1 MLIGITGKS
10 GSGKST
16 ISKIFKD
23 YDKSIRIIEIDK
35 IGHESHKD
43 SCVKEKLLKA
53 FGEKIFNEDFS
64 VNRKILSDIVFNDKE
79 KMLKLCNITLEF
91 MERKIDSLIAN
102 SDITILDYALLP
114 KLKYFKM
121 CDIKILVNSSYRARS
136 SRVIKRDNISSKK
149 YNEIDS
155 NSLDYIENE
164 FDYIIENNFNI
175 KQLRK
180 AIGDIYENHFVSRKF

>member
-16 ISKIFKD
+16 ISKLFKE
-23 YDKSIRIIEIDK
+23 YDESIQIVEIDK

-43 SCVKEKLLKA
+43 SCVKENLLKT

-64 VNRKILSDIVFNDKE
+64 VNRKILSNIVFNDKE
-79 KMLKLCNITLEF
+79 EMSKLCNITLKF
-91 MERKIDSLIAN
+91 MERKIDSLIAS

-121 CDIKILVNSSYRARS
+121 CDIKILVTSSYSTRS
-136 SRVIKRDNISSKK
+136 NRVMKRDNISSKK
-149 YNEIDS
+149 YDEIDS
-155 NSLDYIENE
+155 NSLDYIDNE

-180 AIGDIYENHFVSRKF
+180 AIGDIYENHIISGQF

>member
-16 ISKIFKD
+16 ISKLFKG
-23 YDKSIRIIEIDK
+23 YDESIQIVEIDK

-43 SCVKEKLLKA
+43 SCVKENLLKT

-79 KMLKLCNITLEF
+79 QMSKLCNITLEF
-91 MERKIDSLIAN
+91 MERKIDSLIAS

-114 KLKYFKM
+114 KLKFFKM
-121 CDIKILVNSSYRARS
+121 CDIKILVTSSYSTRS
-136 SRVIKRDNISSKK
+136 NRVMKRDNISSKK
-149 YNEIDS
+149 YDEIDS
-155 NSLDYIENE
+155 NSLDYIDDE

-180 AIGDIYENHFVSRKF
+180 AIGDIYENHIISGQF

>member
-16 ISKIFKD
+16 ISKIFKY
-23 YDKSIRIIEIDK
+23 YDESIQIIEIDK

-43 SCVKEKLLKA
+43 SCVKERLLKT
-53 FGEKIFNEDFS
+53 FGEKILNENFS

-79 KMLKLCNITLEF
+79 QMLKLCNITLEF
-91 MERKIDSLIAN
+91 MERKIDSLIAS

-114 KLKYFKM
+114 KLKYFKI
-121 CDIKILVNSSYRARS
+121 CDIKILVTSSYSTRS
-136 SRVIKRDNISSKK
+136 SRVMKRDNISSKK
-149 YNEIDS
+149 YDEIDS
-155 NSLDYIENE
+155 NSLDYIDDE

-180 AIGDIYENHFVSRKF
+180 AIGDIYENHIISGQF